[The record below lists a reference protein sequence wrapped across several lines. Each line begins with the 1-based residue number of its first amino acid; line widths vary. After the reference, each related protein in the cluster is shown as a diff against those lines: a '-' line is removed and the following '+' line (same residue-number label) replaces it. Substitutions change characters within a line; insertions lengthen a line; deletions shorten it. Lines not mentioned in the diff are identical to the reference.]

1 MATLPVMPVVRAA
14 FNRVFNNPNQA
25 FTVGLPY
32 FVLLFAVGV
41 IAVLTQPADPM
52 AAGGGA
58 VALQFVL
65 TVVQL
70 LIYIAMAVAWHR
82 VTLLGFSVDKG
93 LFRAGFGS
101 RELRFLGYTILI
113 YLPLVMAVI
122 VAGLLMT
129 SGPAGGI
136 IGIVFGVIAICAAI
150 FVLIRWSMVLP
161 ATAADHPTS
170 LKSSWQQTEGNFG
183 PMLGI
188 SVIIAV
194 AIFVAVFIV
203 SFIIGLI
210 FGFATG
216 GLGVVGA
223 IVLQLLLIPLQLLGT
238 FVAISGLSYI
248 YRYLSNHPDPLAV
261 TD

>member
-41 IAVLTQPADPM
+41 IAVLTQPDDPM

-65 TVVQL
+65 TIVQL
-70 LIYIAMAVAWHR
+70 LIYVAMAVAWHR

-113 YLPLVMAVI
+113 YLPIIAAAVI
-122 VAGLLMT
+122 
-129 SGPAGGI
+129 GGI
-136 IGIVFGVIAICAAI
+136 LSAAAGAAIGVIVGLAI
-150 FVLIRWSMVLP
+150 FCVGVFVLLRWSMVLP

-170 LKSSWQQTEGNFG
+170 LKTSWQQTEGNFG

-203 SFIIGLI
+203 SFVIGLI
-210 FGFATG
+210 FGVATG
-216 GLGVVGA
+216 GLGTVGA